1 MILAIDVG
9 NTNIAIGVVNRD
21 RELVCHWR
29 LASRT
34 QRTSDEVLI
43 HLRELFD
50 LESVDRTRVSVAV
63 ISSVVPDLTHVVEQ
77 AVWRLLERKPI
88 IVSTDLNLPV
98 RMLTDTPTEI
108 GSDLLANAVAGY
120 TLAEGAAIVVDFGT
134 ALTFTAVDGEG
145 GVRGVAIAPGLST
158 AVNGLVARTAAL
170 PMVDLSAPEHY
181 IGTNTTASLC
191 SGIVNGFAG
200 LVDSM
205 VTGIAAEMEPQKPMA
220 LATGGEAALVT
231 GSCRSVIRL
240 EPWLTLRGL
249 YEIGIRNAGG

>member
-9 NTNIAIGVVNRD
+9 NTNIAIGIVNRD

-34 QRTSDEVLI
+34 QRTADEVLI
-43 HLRELFD
+43 HLHELFG
-50 LESVDRTRVSVAV
+50 LESVDRSRIAVAV

-120 TLAEGAAIVVDFGT
+120 TLAEGAAVVVDFGT

-145 GVRGVAIAPGLST
+145 GVRGVAIAPGLTT
-158 AVNGLVARTAAL
+158 AVHGLVSHTAAL
-170 PMVDLSAPEHY
+170 PMIDLSTPERY
-181 IGTNTTASLC
+181 IGTNTSASLR

-200 LVDSM
+200 LVDAM
-205 VTGIAAEMEPQKPMA
+205 VTGIAAEMAPERPMA
-220 LATGGEAALVT
+220 LATGGEAVLVT
-231 GSCRSVIRL
+231 SACRTAVRL